1 MLTITA
7 NFQLLLE
14 ILFIAIESLKRYK
27 HTSIK
32 KHNFTVFM
40 VFLPEISRKINQNNN
55 KTSNN
60 ALEIGKIND
69 KHNRTNNFPFS
80 TITNNRKCNENIFH
94 AVIRIL
100 NEPNS
105 GWSAGF

>member
-1 MLTITA
+1 
-7 NFQLLLE
+7 
-14 ILFIAIESLKRYK
+14 
-27 HTSIK
+27 
-32 KHNFTVFM
+32 M
-40 VFLPEISRKINQNNN
+40 VFLPEISRKINQNDN

-60 ALEIGKIND
+60 ALEIGKISD